1 MFNIFNKKHYDSVI
15 SYDDLIG
22 YYESDMFKF
31 YSDNIK
37 AMKPNLVMLLKD
49 YIDKLFV
56 YRTALGSVLF
66 WHLPRFK
73 KKKDGMSKPTENAE
87 SIYDQNLIGVYKK
100 LQRNVEAQRKDD
112 DSNSLPFSLDK
123 GKTEQRIPKLSLRC
137 RLAIEKELPI
147 YKKEDLKVLK
157 LTCTEH

>member
-15 SYDDLIG
+15 SYDDLVG

-56 YRTALGSVLF
+56 YRTPLGSVLF

-73 KKKDGMSKPTENAE
+73 KKKDGMSKPAENAE
-87 SIYDQNLIGVYKK
+87 SIYDQNLIGVYQK
-100 LQRNVEAQRKDD
+100 L
-112 DSNSLPFSLDK
+112 
-123 GKTEQRIPKLSLRC
+123 
-137 RLAIEKELPI
+137 
-147 YKKEDLKVLK
+147 
-157 LTCTEH
+157 